1 MLSLFKNKILFSV
14 LFFLMIIIDSYVK
27 IALSGH
33 GCRYATKLSIS
44 IVLILF
50 FIQNHSEVSRIK
62 FYYMILALVCFL
74 LGDFFFIDESNM
86 LFFSLGMGSFILG
99 KLFYILNF
107 SHYSDFKFTKLFPL
121 ILICIVYGFG
131 VMHFILPNLN
141 EFYVPVILYFFVAL
155 MVLIFA
161 FLRQWYVNKKS
172 FFIVFSGV
180 VISLISD
187 TLIAIDTFAIRD
199 FIYENIATMLFYGLS
214 QYLIV
219 FGVTEAVLKEHDD
232 VL

>member
-27 IALSGH
+27 INFGGH
-33 GCRYATKLSIS
+33 AFRYATKLSIS
-44 IVLILF
+44 ILLLFF
-50 FIQNHSEVSRIK
+50 FIQNHSEVSRMK
-62 FYYMILALVCFL
+62 FYYMILALGCFL

-107 SHYSDFKFTKLFPL
+107 SHSSDFRLVKLIPL
-121 ILICIVYGFG
+121 LLICIVYGFG

-141 EFYVPVILYFFVAL
+141 EFYVPVVLYFFIAL

-161 FLRQWYVNKKS
+161 FLRQWYVDKKS